1 MDCGK
6 SFTRKSSLI
15 VHQRTHTGEK
25 LFMCTEC
32 GKKFGLKSSMVRHL
46 RTHTPK
52 TQKLCPECG
61 KCFNRYSSL
70 LQHQKVHRKERA
82 HKCPHCEKS
91 FPLASQLVVHQ
102 RIHKWRTLPERSD
115 CEESANNL
123 DKGSTHK
130 ELDIILKE
138 CGSVM
143 RHQRIH
149 KEPPTKRSG
158 GAADDISNINVDCN
172 VPQFLPTVSSLDRQM
187 TDGSLY
193 ATRKGHEKCVLCM
206 DCGKTFTRKSSLI
219 VHQRIH
225 TGEKQFMCSECG
237 KRFGLKSS
245 MVRHM
250 RIHSPKITFQNLHT
264 KEKIYKAYEKS
275 YSRTA
280 QMTVHERNHKA
291 EIFCPKSEPK
301 DFDFL
306 NKENNLIK
314 DKTTEESYMCL
325 ECGKS
330 FRRHTTL
337 IRHQKIHNGNSSIS
351 NSHNTN
357 SGKNGITSSPVY
369 KEDTEAPK
377 EGQSDI
383 TEKSN
388 PCKDK
393 NNYIVF
399 KFGGNTKWKTSI
411 EAKSIFCM
419 DCGKCFTRKSSLIV
433 HQRIHTGEKL
443 FMCADCGKRFS
454 LKSSLVRH
462 TRTHSP
468 KMLNI
473 CSDCGRCFSRYSS
486 LFQHQKIHRRE
497 KPYKCPQCVKSF
509 SRAAQLLFHQ
519 KTHKLEMTCLK
530 LEPGE
535 DSKGQGKG
543 EPGEGESCTAEP
555 YVCLK
560 CGKHFTEEHLFIRH
574 QRVHAYSDVSNVE
587 EESNGKC
594 SPEINL
600 KNLQSQDIYNFVKC
614 ESIKDN
620 SIWKFRLPNS
630 KKAYHCNQCGKSF
643 TRKSSLI
650 VHQRIH
656 TGEKLFICTEC
667 GKRFSFKSSLIRHFR
682 THTGQLLNICS
693 QCGIYFSRYCDLL
706 LHLETHTGS
715 LQPTGDEIEAKDEQ
729 NRRNMQQS
737 EDTCKSA
744 TSLEE
749 QESGLRKQE
758 QQACAT
764 ECVKPIFSSLNEYTS
779 PCCAEKISEGLMKIK
794 QETSHNFS
802 LGGKPNKSQDEDIS
816 THPPVLQDGNQSSI
830 LESFNEGSS
839 EKNDKT
845 RNYFKQPMLNV
856 LNNHNSGESDEQ
868 LSRTRA
874 TEKPFLCS
882 DCGKKFTR
890 KSSLIVHQR
899 THTGEKLFMCAECGK
914 RFGLKS
920 SMVRHTRTHNR
931 V

>member
-1 MDCGK
+1 MEQDKFIFLHKSEEKAGPCENVGDTRKQTPGNGKKTYSDHKPCYCVDCGK

-158 GAADDISNINVDCN
+158 GAADDISNVNVDCN
-172 VPQFLPTVSSLDRQM
+172 VPQFLPTVSNLDRQM

-193 ATRKGHEKCVLCM
+193 DKRKGHEKCVLCM

-225 TGEKQFMCSECG
+225 TGEKQFMCSQCG

-250 RIHSPKITFQNLHT
+250 RIHSPKITFQHQNLHT

-275 YSRTA
+275 YSRTV

-337 IRHQKIHNGNSSIS
+337 IRHLKIHNGNSSIS

-535 DSKGQGKG
+535 SSKGQGKG
-543 EPGEGESCTAEP
+543 EPDEGESCTAEP

-560 CGKHFTEEHLFIRH
+560 CGKHFTEEHLFIQH

-706 LHLETHTGS
+706 LHLETHTG
-715 LQPTGDEIEAKDEQ
+715 
-729 NRRNMQQS
+729 
-737 EDTCKSA
+737 
-744 TSLEE
+744 
-749 QESGLRKQE
+749 
-758 QQACAT
+758 
-764 ECVKPIFSSLNEYTS
+764 
-779 PCCAEKISEGLMKIK
+779 
-794 QETSHNFS
+794 
-802 LGGKPNKSQDEDIS
+802 GKPNKSQDEDIS